1 MSNVDGP
8 GAAVPADSL
17 TPSVVV
23 PASAG
28 AAAKESA
35 IDASETD
42 ALAAVDAI
50 ITHFGNH
57 ERDAYF
63 AGFAPEATFLFYTT
77 PDRVESRAAYKQLW
91 DEWEKEAGFHVLSCS
106 SSNRRIQVFGDT
118 AVFSHDVD
126 TTLTMEGVT
135 ESVTER
141 ESIIL
146 ERRGGQWLGIHEHL
160 SARG

>member
-8 GAAVPADSL
+8 GANLAAETLTGSAALPAD
-17 TPSVVV
+17 P
-23 PASAG
+23 G
-28 AAAKESA
+28 AAAGTAE
-35 IDASETD
+35 

-77 PDRVESRAAYKQLW
+77 PNRVESRAAYEKLW
-91 DEWEKEAGFHVLSCS
+91 DEWETEAGFHVLSCS
-106 SSNRRIQVFGDT
+106 SSNRRIQVFGTT

-126 TTLTMEGVT
+126 TTLTMDGAT
-135 ESVTER
+135 ESVAER

-146 ERRGGQWLGIHEHL
+146 ELRDGHWLGIHEHL

>member
-8 GAAVPADSL
+8 GADSALAHGPL
-17 TPSVVV
+17 T
-23 PASAG
+23 A
-28 AAAKESA
+28 EA
-35 IDASETD
+35 IE

-77 PDRVESRAAYKQLW
+77 PDRVESRAAYERLW

-106 SSNRRIQVFGDT
+106 SSNRRIQVFGST
-118 AVFSHDVD
+118 AVFTHDVD

-135 ESVTER
+135 ESVAER

-146 ERRGGQWLGIHEHL
+146 QLRGGTWLGIHEHL

>member
-1 MSNVDGP
+1 MSDVDGRSADNNMSFP
-8 GAAVPADSL
+8 VEGAD
-17 TPSVVV
+17 
-23 PASAG
+23 
-28 AAAKESA
+28 AAQ
-35 IDASETD
+35 
-42 ALAAVDAI
+42 ALAAVDTI
-50 ITHFGNH
+50 ITNFGNH

-77 PDRVESRAAYKQLW
+77 PERVESRAAYEKLW

-106 SSNRRIQVFGDT
+106 SSNRRLQVFGDT

-126 TTLTMEGVT
+126 TTLTMGGVT

-146 ERRGGQWLGIHEHL
+146 ERRDGVWLGVHEHL

>member
-8 GAAVPADSL
+8 GANLAAETLTGSAALPAD
-17 TPSVVV
+17 PGAV
-23 PASAG
+23 AG
-28 AAAKESA
+28 TVE
-35 IDASETD
+35 

-77 PDRVESRAAYKQLW
+77 PDRVESRAAYEKLW
-91 DEWEKEAGFHVLSCS
+91 GEWEAEAGFHVHSCS
-106 SSNRRIQVFGDT
+106 SSNRRIQIFGTT

-126 TTLTMEGVT
+126 TTLTMEGAT
-135 ESVTER
+135 ESVAER

-146 ERRGGQWLGIHEHL
+146 ELRDGHWLGIHEHL

>member
-8 GAAVPADSL
+8 GANLAAETLTGSAALPAD
-17 TPSVVV
+17 P
-23 PASAG
+23 G
-28 AAAKESA
+28 AAAGTAE
-35 IDASETD
+35 

-77 PDRVESRAAYKQLW
+77 PNRVESRAAYEKLW
-91 DEWEKEAGFHVLSCS
+91 DEWEAEAGFHVLSCS
-106 SSNRRIQVFGDT
+106 SSNRRIQVFGTT

-126 TTLTMEGVT
+126 TTLTMDGAT
-135 ESVTER
+135 ESVAER

-146 ERRGGQWLGIHEHL
+146 ELRDGHWLGIHEHL

>member
-8 GAAVPADSL
+8 SADSAAGSQVV
-17 TPSVVV
+17 TDSVAA
-23 PASAG
+23 PAHAG
-28 AAAKESA
+28 AAAEGVA
-35 IDASETD
+35 EAE

-50 ITHFGNH
+50 ITSFGNH

-77 PDRVESRAAYKQLW
+77 PNRVESLAAYEQLW

-118 AVFSHDVD
+118 AVFTHDVD

-146 ERRGGQWLGIHEHL
+146 ERRNGAWLGIHEHL

>member
-8 GAAVPADSL
+8 GADSALAHEPVTAEAV
-17 TPSVVV
+17 
-23 PASAG
+23 
-28 AAAKESA
+28 E
-35 IDASETD
+35 

-77 PDRVESRAAYKQLW
+77 PDRVESRAAYEQLW

>member
-8 GAAVPADSL
+8 GADIAAESL
-17 TPSVVV
+17 T
-23 PASAG
+23 AE
-28 AAAKESA
+28 AAE
-35 IDASETD
+35 

-77 PDRVESRAAYKQLW
+77 PDRVESRAAYEQLW

-146 ERRGGQWLGIHEHL
+146 ERRNGAWLGIHEHL

>member
-8 GAAVPADSL
+8 RASVAAETGMSFPAEGADAVQ
-17 TPSVVV
+17 
-23 PASAG
+23 
-28 AAAKESA
+28 
-35 IDASETD
+35 

-77 PDRVESRAAYKQLW
+77 PERVDSRAAYEKLW
-91 DEWEKEAGFHVLSCS
+91 DEWESEAGFHVLSCS
-106 SSNRRIQVFGDT
+106 SSNRRIQVFGAT
-118 AVFSHDVD
+118 AVFTHDVD

-146 ERRGGQWLGIHEHL
+146 QLRDGQWLGIHEHL